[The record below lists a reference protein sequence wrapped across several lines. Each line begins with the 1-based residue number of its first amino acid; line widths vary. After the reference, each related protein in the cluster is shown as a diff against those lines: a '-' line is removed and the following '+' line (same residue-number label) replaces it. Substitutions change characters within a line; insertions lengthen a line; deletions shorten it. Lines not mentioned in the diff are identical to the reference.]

1 MRKPSEGRRL
11 CAYGRM
17 CLACC
22 ADGLRTEVL
31 GRQAPWGGLGPGA
44 RRFIRLLLPP
54 LSISQDLFWWVAGA
68 HLPQLWRG
76 CSPAHSLAPPTA
88 VRIRGHYI
96 VAGNSSISPS
106 TTYPSLLEDSRVEY
120 RVTLTKDRLPH
131 LEEISIRGPTQEDM
145 EIQVTQR
152 A

>member
-1 MRKPSEGRRL
+1 MGGWCPPATAVEG
-11 CAYGRM
+11 
-17 CLACC
+17 
-22 ADGLRTEVL
+22 VL
-31 GRQAPWGGLGPGA
+31 PC
-44 RRFIRLLLPP
+44 
-54 LSISQDLFWWVAGA
+54 SQ
-68 HLPQLWRG
+68 P
-76 CSPAHSLAPPTA
+76 CPPTA